1 MSKNRSCTVICTLVC
16 VEIIVVAKERIAR
29 HVKQARQAVES
40 GEHTTK
46 PCLYSVQKHKHPSS
60 FRLRE
65 KPILHN
71 KPYNHRHHIEHND
84 YNGCNGRM
92 PSSTLVSVNFLL
104 ILKIP
109 QTVQG
114 MNGAKKPVNGKEKP
128 VPIVV
133 FLEPI
138 QRTIPSDLICRQRWK
153 LLQLFIL

>member
-1 MSKNRSCTVICTLVC
+1 MICTLVC
-16 VEIIVVAKERIAR
+16 VEIIVVAKEIIAH

-46 PCLYSVQKHKHPSS
+46 PCLYHVQKHKYSPS

-84 YNGCNGRM
+84 YNGCNSHM
-92 PSSTLVSVNFLL
+92 PSSILVAVLVNFLL
-104 ILKIP
+104 IFKLPK
-109 QTVQG
+109 TVQG
-114 MNGAKKPVNGKEKP
+114 MNGAKKPVNGKEKT

-133 FLEPI
+133 FLKPI

-153 LLQLFIL
+153 LLQLFILWETSN

>member
-1 MSKNRSCTVICTLVC
+1 MICTLVC

-46 PCLYSVQKHKHPSS
+46 PCLYHVKKHKYVPS

-92 PSSTLVSVNFLL
+92 PSSTLVAVFVNFLL
-104 ILKIP
+104 ILKKHN
-109 QTVQG
+109 TVQG
-114 MNGAKKPVNGKEKP
+114 MNGAKKPVNGKEKT

-133 FLEPI
+133 FQEPI